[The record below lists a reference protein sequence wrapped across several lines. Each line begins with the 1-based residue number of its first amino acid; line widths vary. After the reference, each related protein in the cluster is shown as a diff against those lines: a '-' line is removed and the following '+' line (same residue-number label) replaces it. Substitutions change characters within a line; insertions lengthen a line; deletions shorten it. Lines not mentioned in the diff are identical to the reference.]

1 MELVFGN
8 YGVEHAYLLL
18 LIVPVMLAFYHYI
31 KRGGMDRR
39 RWFFLF
45 SRFVLV
51 SLIVIALAS
60 PFIAR
65 TTHEFGDITSI
76 TILFDRSGSMSMTSM
91 DGDMAERIYNE
102 IRALV
107 GNLTGRPDSVD
118 LRYFSAGNRTEIGNA
133 LYRETLRE
141 SRKKNLI
148 ILLSDGNNNYGR
160 DAVDTARVLGS
171 SNTTVFALIPDLARE
186 DIYIAGMDGDKKT
199 PANADYTLK
208 IDVGKVGKGRAE
220 YNLNL
225 RVDDNLIHIVNN
237 VRQDEAIKSFRFT
250 FSMKGEGV
258 HKITASVKPKSGDYF
273 KANNEMIKSVDV
285 VERPDVLLVTDSGNS
300 QLSSLL
306 NENYDVVMT
315 DKPRQDFTKYDVVYL
330 DNQPA
335 DKLNRWVVNSLH
347 NYIVDGNG
355 LVVVGGDSAYER
367 GGYHNS
373 YIETLLPVISTEPP
387 EKKRKEIAVIFL
399 IDISESTGYG
409 LSGGTKVDVEKALAI
424 NLIRQLDSEDMV
436 GAIAFNVDAYTI
448 SPVRRLGDIQ
458 VELENKIKSLR
469 FGGGTDMMSS
479 LVYAERLLKDFSG
492 KKYVIIISD
501 GVIKRMAMQEPTIE
515 QVRAMSEKG
524 INVYTVGVGFDTDE
538 RFMRALANAGNGLY
552 FKPEEYERL
561 KLEFEEEKEKEEK
574 DQYSVGV
581 YNRYHFITRDLVQF
595 WPSIKEFNGV
605 TEKSISQVLVTTE
618 GRMPIVTV
626 WRFGLGRVVSLTTD
640 NGLKWAPNIYYAN
653 NGELISAITN
663 WAIGNL
669 EKRKRVNIETWDIK
683 SGEEAEILIKSE
695 KEPTLILQDEDG
707 NREEITLKQIDV
719 DMFSG
724 RITLERD
731 GFYRVKAVSSLGEDM
746 DAIAVDI
753 PEEYRKLGVN
763 SEELSTIAGLT
774 HGKAY
779 NSSEINRLEEDVLDY
794 VKEASVRAILRKTP
808 LQIYFIAAA
817 LSLFFLDVVVR
828 RILDIVRLRR
838 NK

>member
-1 MELVFGN
+1 MEFMFGN

-31 KRGGMDRR
+31 RRGGMDRR

-91 DGDMAERIYNE
+91 DGDTAERIYNE

-133 LYRETLRE
+133 LYQETLRE

-160 DAVDTARVLGS
+160 DAVDMARVLGS

-186 DIYIAGMDGDKKT
+186 DIYIAGMDGDKKI

-237 VRQDEAIKSFRFT
+237 VRQDEAIKSFRFS
-250 FSMKGEGV
+250 FSMKDEGV

-409 LSGGTKVDVEKALAI
+409 LSGETKVDVEKALAI

-479 LVYAERLLKDFSG
+479 LVYAEKLLKDFSG

-561 KLEFEEEKEKEEK
+561 KMEFEEEEKEEK

-653 NGELISAITN
+653 NGELISGITN
-663 WAIGNL
+663 WAIGDL
-669 EKRKRVNIETWDIK
+669 EKRKRVNIETRDIK
-683 SGEEAEILIKSE
+683 SGEEAEILVKSE

-724 RITLERD
+724 RIALERE
-731 GFYRVKAVSSLGEDM
+731 GFYRVKAVSSLGEDT

-779 NSSEINRLEEDVLDY
+779 NSSEINRMEEDVLDY
-794 VKEASVRAILRKTP
+794 VKGASVRAILQKTP

>member
-1 MELVFGN
+1 MFGN

-39 RWFFLF
+39 RWVFLF

-65 TTHEFGDITSI
+65 TTHEFEDITSI
-76 TILFDRSGSMSMTSM
+76 TILFDQSESMSMTNM

-107 GNLTGRPDSVD
+107 GNLTGRPNSVD

-133 LYRETLRE
+133 LYQETLRE

-160 DAVDTARVLGS
+160 DAVDMARVLGS

-208 IDVGKVGKGRAE
+208 IDVGKVGEGQAE

-258 HKITASVKPKSGDYF
+258 HKITANVKPKNGDYF
-273 KANNEMIKSVDV
+273 KTNNEMIKSVDV

-306 NENYDVVMT
+306 NDNYDVVMT

-335 DKLNRWVVNSLH
+335 DKLDRWVVNSLH

-355 LVVVGGDSAYER
+355 LVVVGGDSAYEK
-367 GGYHNS
+367 GGYYNS
-373 YIETLLPVISTEPP
+373 HIETLLPVISREPP

-436 GAIAFNVDAYTI
+436 GVIAFNVDAYII
-448 SPVRRLGDIQ
+448 SAIHRLGDIQ

-515 QVRAMSEKG
+515 QVRAMSEKA

-561 KLEFEEEKEKEEK
+561 KMEFEEEEKEEK
-574 DQYSVGV
+574 DQYTLGV

-605 TEKSISQVLVTTE
+605 TEKSISQVLITTE
-618 GRMPIVTV
+618 GKMPIVTV
-626 WRFGLGRVVSLTTD
+626 WRFGLGRVVSLATD
-640 NGLKWAPNIYYAN
+640 NGLQWAPNIYYAN

-663 WAIGNL
+663 WAMGNL

-683 SGEEAEILIKSE
+683 SGEEAEILVKSE
-695 KEPTLILQDEDG
+695 REPTLVLQDEDG
-707 NREEITLKQIDV
+707 NREDITLKQIDV

-724 RITLERD
+724 RVVPKRR
-731 GFYRVKAVSSLGEDM
+731 GFYRVKAVSSLGEDT

-774 HGKAY
+774 HGKTY
-779 NSSEINRLEEDVLDY
+779 NSSEINRLEKDILDY
-794 VKEASVRAILRKTP
+794 VREGSFRDILQKMP

-817 LSLFFLDVVVR
+817 LSLFFLDVFMR

-838 NK
+838 RGE

>member
-1 MELVFGN
+1 MEFMFGN

-31 KRGGMDRR
+31 RRGGMDRR

-76 TILFDRSGSMSMTSM
+76 TILFDQSESMSMTSM
-91 DGDMAERIYNE
+91 DRDTAERIYNE

-118 LRYFSAGNRTEIGNA
+118 LRYFSTGNRTEIGNA
-133 LYRETLRE
+133 LYQETLRE

-186 DIYIAGMDGDKKT
+186 DIYIAGMDGDKKI

-237 VRQDEAIKSFRFT
+237 VRQDEAIKSFRFS
-250 FSMKGEGV
+250 FSMNGEGV

-387 EKKRKEIAVIFL
+387 EKKRKEIAIVFL
-399 IDISESTGYG
+399 LDRSESLSYTISEE
-409 LSGGTKVDVEKALAI
+409 TKIDVGKALAI
-424 NLIRQLDSEDMV
+424 NILNQLDKDDRV
-436 GAIAFNVDAYTI
+436 GFIAFDYYGHII
-448 SPVRRLGDIQ
+448 SPILRLGDIRKD
-458 VELENKIKSLR
+458 LEDRIYRLR
-469 FGGGTDMMSS
+469 LGEGTDFCDALIKADELFDKCS
-479 LVYAERLLKDFSG
+479 EGCSG
-492 KKYVIIISD
+492 KKFVLIISD
-501 GVIKRMAMQEPTIE
+501 GVISDSRFPYAAE
-515 QVRAMSEKG
+515 QVKTLKDKG
-524 INVYTVGVGFDTDE
+524 IETYAIGVISAVDRPGVRYMMELSDLGGGFY
-538 RFMRALANAGNGLY
+538 L
-552 FKPEEYERL
+552 KPEEYERL
-561 KLEFEEEKEKEEK
+561 KLEFEEEEKEEK

-653 NGELISAITN
+653 NGELISGITN
-663 WAIGNL
+663 WAIGDL

-683 SGEEAEILIKSE
+683 SGEEAGILVKSE

-724 RITLERD
+724 RIALERE
-731 GFYRVKAVSSLGEDM
+731 GFYRVKAVSSLGEDT
-746 DAIAVDI
+746 DAIAV
-753 PEEYRKLGVN
+753 
-763 SEELSTIAGLT
+763 
-774 HGKAY
+774 
-779 NSSEINRLEEDVLDY
+779 
-794 VKEASVRAILRKTP
+794 
-808 LQIYFIAAA
+808 
-817 LSLFFLDVVVR
+817 
-828 RILDIVRLRR
+828 
-838 NK
+838 

>member
-605 TEKSISQVLVTTE
+605 TEKSISQVLVATE